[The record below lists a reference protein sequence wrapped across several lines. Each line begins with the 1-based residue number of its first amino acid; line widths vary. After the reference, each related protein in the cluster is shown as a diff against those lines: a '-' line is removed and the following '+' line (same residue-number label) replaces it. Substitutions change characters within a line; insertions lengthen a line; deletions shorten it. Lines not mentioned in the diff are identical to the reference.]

1 MTQIVESEVVEA
13 EAVETPAATPA
24 YLPSKILDGAAREDA
39 LAMMARLISHTKNKT
54 TDQAEATFQEPV
66 ENYLD
71 EELFA
76 SEIELIFKRIPLPL
90 ALSCELPEKNNHK
103 AIEVVGV
110 PVVITRDSQGQVHAM
125 LNVCRHRGALI
136 CSAGL
141 GTSRALTCPYHA
153 WSYGMD
159 GQLKGLYGEST
170 FGEFDKSERNMI
182 KLPCVE
188 KHGVIFVCLT
198 PELEIDIDSWLG
210 DFAPILESLKL
221 ADCHL
226 FSTRMMPGPNWKVAI
241 EGYLEGYH
249 FASLHKDTVFKTNL
263 SNTATFDGHG
273 AHERVAFA
281 LREIENH
288 LDDPVDTWDPTA
300 NVGTINWLFPGFSI
314 AGGWRQRMAVAF
326 PLPTTKVTE
335 SLTEQRILV
344 RTPITNDE
352 REQHELAV
360 MRDWFYDVTY
370 DEDYITGFGVQK
382 GVAVT
387 GGKTQIFGRNEP
399 GVQYV
404 HRTINRLMHEGAEAV
419 HGSDLSKAVLP
430 RVITS

>member
-1 MTQIVESEVVEA
+1 VTQIIET
-13 EAVETPAATPA
+13 EAVIPA
-24 YLPSKILDGAAREDA
+24 YLPSTILDGAAREDA
-39 LAMMARLISHTKNKT
+39 LGMMRRLIAHTKNKT

-66 ENYLD
+66 DNYLD

-90 ALSCELPEKNNHK
+90 ALSCELPEKNNYK
-103 AIEVVGV
+103 AIEVVGI
-110 PVVITRDSQGQVHAM
+110 PVVITRDSKGDVHAM
-125 LNVCRHRGALI
+125 LNVCRHRGAQI
-136 CSAGL
+136 CGAGL
-141 GTSRALTCPYHA
+141 GSSRALTCPYHA

-198 PELEIDIDSWLG
+198 PDLVIDIDSWLG
-210 DFAPILESLKL
+210 DFAPILKSLKL
-221 ADCHL
+221 DECHL

-263 SNTATFDGHG
+263 SNTATFDGYG

-288 LDDPVDTWDPTA
+288 LDDPEDTWDPTA
-300 NVGTINWLFPGFSI
+300 NVGSINWLFPGFSI

-326 PLPTTKVTE
+326 PLPTAKVNE
-335 SLTEQRILV
+335 SMTEQRILV
-344 RTPITNDE
+344 RTPITDDE
-352 REQHELAV
+352 REQHELEV

-370 DEDYITGFGVQK
+370 DEDYITGYGVQK
-382 GVAVT
+382 GVGVT

-404 HRTINRLMHEGAEAV
+404 HRTINRLMREGAEAV
-419 HGSDLSKAVLP
+419 HNGDASKAVLP
-430 RVITS
+430 RVVLG